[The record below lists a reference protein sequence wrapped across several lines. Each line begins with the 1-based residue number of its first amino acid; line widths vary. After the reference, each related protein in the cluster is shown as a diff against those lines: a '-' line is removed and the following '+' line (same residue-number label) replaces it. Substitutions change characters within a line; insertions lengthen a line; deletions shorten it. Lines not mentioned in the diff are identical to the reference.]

1 MKAIWLVAESF
12 SNTDNNIYSLS
23 QTYTAAAAS
32 ASGIVVKSKSSSPMK
47 DNMSSTRKN
56 VLLLNKVK
64 PPSIH
69 PVAAATT
76 SISSGGLGI
85 PSNSSFGFKSSS
97 SSSSNF
103 IMDLK
108 ASLAADRGGNIVR
121 TKESKAKEGMMS
133 PRAKKQQRRLARQE
147 KERREAHLSSLS
159 STDLFSPYYDR
170 ASKTI
175 INHSGV
181 GKENPSSNAQLI
193 EREFIN
199 QFMSFAAHYIA
210 EVISQIQQYAEA
222 DDYSSRLRKH
232 RSPSHQRTTASKMKD
247 TFRSPAM
254 KRNTNKVNIKSL
266 SFLDSKEKT
275 ASGKAGGINADDF
288 GTWPDIPESMNIA
301 FGSFNAEDMVRSM
314 VDWTFNGRLSKS
326 KEDEKAYNRKKILKA
341 ILKLSVLVKQG
352 RTDAL
357 ESNIKY

>member
-12 SNTDNNIYSLS
+12 SSTDNNIYSLS
-23 QTYTAAAAS
+23 QTFIAIPVA
-32 ASGIVVKSKSSSPMK
+32 VKSRSSPMK
-47 DNMSSTRKN
+47 DTTSIRRN
-56 VLLLNKVK
+56 VMLLNKVK
-64 PPSIH
+64 PPPIQLI
-69 PVAAATT
+69 AAA

-85 PSNSSFGFKSSS
+85 PSKSSS
-97 SSSSNF
+97 GFKSSSNF

-108 ASLAADRGGNIVR
+108 ASLIANRGGNLLK
-121 TKESKAKEGMMS
+121 TKESKAKDGAMS
-133 PRAKKQQRRLARQE
+133 PRAKKQQRRLVRQE

-175 INHSGV
+175 NHSDV
-181 GKENPSSNAQLI
+181 GKENTSSNAQLI
-193 EREFIN
+193 EREFMN

-210 EVISQIQQYAEA
+210 EVISQIQQYEEA
-222 DDYSSRLRKH
+222 DGSNSRLRKN
-232 RSPSHQRTTASKMKD
+232 RSHFHQRNAASKMKD
-247 TFRSPAM
+247 TFRSSTM

-266 SFLDSKEKT
+266 LFLDSKEKA

-314 VDWTFNGRLSKS
+314 VDWTFNGSRLSKS
-326 KEDEKAYNRKKILKA
+326 KEEEKVYHRKKILKA
-341 ILKLSVLVKQG
+341 ILKFSVLVKQG
-352 RTDAL
+352 KADAL
-357 ESNIKY
+357 ESSIKY